1 MYYALHSC
9 TFHHPLVGSSFNTP
23 SPLCYLLSTAFFHTL
38 CKQATE
44 EEDLSMATAAAVA
57 VAVACMRRR
66 VASTK
71 ETALKRMEA
80 SIEQASLSI
89 HNGDIHNPTV
99 YSQTC
104 IKLGRLKTELLQPS
118 LMLLLL
124 PIKAACKIGWF
135 PDGDKDCLLII
146 AKEVSYGFCST
157 DKMNIEPSNAHS
169 SVSNIVSRFYPMMKV
184 EHLLTSFD
192 VKAGYG
198 TFAVDFHIS
207 LGATPRHCRNLWLL
221 VAQLDNME
229 TAACITNPL
238 KVDFLINGC
247 EVPNRTR
254 NNMGNGPQL
263 PSNIT
268 KMVKHGVNLIQAFG
282 NFDGQYI
289 IALVFMNSIS
299 SPDPSQLQDYLRP
312 MSDCAIIEMSS
323 RVSLYCP
330 ISRHRIKTPVK
341 GYLCKHSQILN
352 DVAEDVHDVIIS
364 EDGSWMVAETDGD
377 TMSHT
382 TETTPAGSLGHTQ
395 VNLGTDKQAQNTT
408 VFTPTAGSLGQP
420 QGNTCT
426 TNQGQ
431 SATMFTP
438 PAAEIKPEVPPGQTQ
453 VDGCTTM
460 QVKSTMMLTPP
471 EGSNQIRVNVCTSN
485 QGQNTTFTPPATV
498 KAEVSPGEAQ
508 ADICTTTQA
517 KSTTMLTPPE
527 GSPAQIQFDVCKSN
541 QGQSTAF
548 TQPATGE
555 TETQVNVCSPMFT
568 PPAFTTPRSFAPAS
582 NELRK
587 GGKIG
592 SHTTPGESQPAP
604 NVSQVSPTQILEAS
618 GDAMPSGRMRGSLR
632 GEQLQAARL
641 QYLAPPQQPARANE
655 PWSRPPVPSLPL
667 PFIMPKNP
675 TSSDHV

>member
-1 MYYALHSC
+1 MYYAC
-9 TFHHPLVGSSFNTP
+9 TFQHPLVGSSFNTP

-57 VAVACMRRR
+57 VAVACLRRR

-71 ETALKRMEA
+71 ETALKRMES
-80 SIEQASLSI
+80 SIDQASLSI

-104 IKLGRLKTELLQPS
+104 IKLGSSIDLAIAMNASPSSFHMPQLVLIVKEVYRLKTELLQPS

-135 PDGDKDCLLII
+135 PDGDKDCLLMI

-184 EHLLTSFD
+184 EHILTSFD

-282 NFDGQYI
+282 NFDGRYI

-299 SPDPSQLQDYLRP
+299 SRDPSQLQDYLRP

-323 RVSLYCP
+323 RISLYCP

-341 GYLCKHSQILN
+341 GHLCKHSQCFDYNCFIEVNSTKPTWECPVCNNPILN

-364 EDGSWMVAETDGD
+364 EDGSWMVAETNGD

-382 TETTPAGSLGHTQ
+382 TETTPAVSLGHTR
-395 VNLGTDKQAQNTT
+395 VNLGTNKQAQNTT
-408 VFTPTAGSLGQP
+408 VFTPTAGSLGQA

-431 SATMFTP
+431 SVTMFTP
-438 PAAEIKPEVPPGQTQ
+438 PAAETKPEVPPSQTQ

-471 EGSNQIRVNVCTSN
+471 EGSNQIRVNVCTSK

-517 KSTTMLTPPE
+517 KGTTMLTPPE

-541 QGQSTAF
+541 QGQRTAF
-548 TQPATGE
+548 TQPATRE
-555 TETQVNVCSPMFT
+555 TETEVNVCSPMFT

-604 NVSQVSPTQILEAS
+604 NV
-618 GDAMPSGRMRGSLR
+618 
-632 GEQLQAARL
+632 
-641 QYLAPPQQPARANE
+641 
-655 PWSRPPVPSLPL
+655 
-667 PFIMPKNP
+667 
-675 TSSDHV
+675 